1 MNKIKRAIILA
12 AGKGTRLRPITENI
26 PKPLISVNGVRFI
39 DTIIDGLISNNIN
52 EIYVVVGYLKEKFTV
67 LKDKYPDVKLIYN
80 PYYDKCNN
88 ISSLFVVRDK
98 LEDAIIMDADQYISN
113 SNILFTDFE
122 KSGYSCKW
130 IEEYENDWILTVD
143 DNKKIISCDRNGGL
157 NGWRLYSISRWNSK
171 DGIKLKQLIEKEFVS
186 KKNTQIYW
194 DDVVMFR
201 YPDEF
206 DLTIYE
212 MNNNDIY
219 EIDTLDELIKIDSSY
234 EKYRNGAGNNENEEN

>member
-39 DTIIDGLISNNIN
+39 DTIINGLIS
-52 EIYVVVGYLKEKFTV
+52 
-67 LKDKYPDVKLIYN
+67 
-80 PYYDKCNN
+80 NN

-194 DDVVMFR
+194 DDVVMFC

>member
-12 AGKGTRLRPITENI
+12 AGKGTRLRPITENV

-39 DTIIDGLISNNIN
+39 DTIINGLISNNIN
-52 EIYVVVGYLKEKFTV
+52 EIYVVVGYLKEKFAV

-143 DNKKIISCDRNGGL
+143 NNKKIIDCNRNGGSL
-157 NGWRLYSISRWNSK
+157 GWRLYSVSRWTK
-171 DGIKLKQLIEKEFVS
+171 DDGLKLKKLVEEEFIN
-186 KKNTQIYW
+186 KNNTQIYW
-194 DDVVMFR
+194 DDVVMFC

-212 MNNNDIY
+212 MNIYYIY
-219 EIDTLDELIKIDSSY
+219 EIDTLEYLIKIESSY
-234 EKYRNGAGNNENEEN
+234 KKYIGGD

>member
-39 DTIIDGLISNNIN
+39 DTIINGLISNNIN
-52 EIYVVVGYLKEKFTV
+52 EIYVVVGYLKEKFAV

-194 DDVVMFR
+194 DDVAMFCH
-201 YPDEF
+201 F
-206 DLTIYE
+206 
-212 MNNNDIY
+212 NDFNLGVIPMEREDII
-219 EIDTLDELIKIDSSY
+219 EIDNFDELIELDKSY
-234 EKYRNGAGNNENEEN
+234 LNYRGV

>member
-52 EIYVVVGYLKEKFTV
+52 EIYVVVGYMKEKFEII
-67 LKDKYPDVKLIYN
+67 KEEYPNIILIEN
-80 PYYDKCNN
+80 PYYDVCNN

-98 LEDAIIMDADQYISN
+98 LENSIILDADQYILN
-113 SNILFTDFE
+113 SEILFTDFE
-122 KSGYSCKW
+122 KSGYNCKW
-130 IEEYENDWILTVD
+130 ITEYENDWILTVD
-143 DNKKIISCDRNGGL
+143 NNKKIIDCNRNGGSL
-157 NGWRLYSISRWNSK
+157 GWRLYSVSRWTK
-171 DGIKLKQLIEKEFVS
+171 DDGLKLKKLVEEEFIN
-186 KKNTQIYW
+186 KNNTQIYW
-194 DDVVMFR
+194 DDVVMFC

>member
-1 MNKIKRAIILA
+1 MSKVEKAIILA
-12 AGKGTRLRPITENI
+12 AGKGNRLKPITEKI

-39 DTIIDGLISNNIN
+39 DTIIKGLMDNKIN
-52 EIYVVVGYLKEKFTV
+52 EIYVVVGYMKEKFEII
-67 LKDKYPDVKLIYN
+67 KEEYPNIILIEN
-80 PYYDKCNN
+80 PYYDVCNN

-98 LEDAIIMDADQYISN
+98 LENSIILDADQYILN
-113 SNILFTDFE
+113 SEILFTDFE
-122 KSGYSCKW
+122 KSGYNCKW
-130 IEEYENDWILTVD
+130 ITEYENDWILTVD
-143 DNKKIISCDRNGGL
+143 NNKKIIDCNRNGGSL
-157 NGWRLYSISRWNSK
+157 GWRLYSVSRWTK
-171 DGIKLKQLIEKEFVS
+171 DDGLKLKKLVEEEFIN
-186 KKNTQIYW
+186 KNNTQIYW
-194 DDVVMFR
+194 DDVVMFC